1 MKRLGKEFQSSQVIK
16 PSGGS
21 PEKKIFSITPQIL
34 SEEEAI
40 EAKEKML
47 NTKILGFS
55 PVHYTTRSVKKV
67 YVPFELIT
75 YSYNVKILSSN
86 QNKQT
91 GIVYTVRENHA
102 FHFDLNEKIDR
113 EKIASVA
120 LNGEILKDGC
130 KDKEILENSMRVL
143 QQKILRR
150 VHRNVKDLK
159 MIRRERFYRPAC
171 EMVVECRGKEFIKY
185 AYMDAYASSNEHV
198 SGLKTRL

>member
-40 EAKEKML
+40 EAKEKLL

-86 QNKQT
+86 QNKKT
-91 GIVYTVRENHA
+91 GIVYNVREKKA
-102 FHFDLNEKIDR
+102 FHIDLNQKIYT
-113 EKIASVA
+113 EKIA
-120 LNGEILKDGC
+120 
-130 KDKEILENSMRVL
+130 
-143 QQKILRR
+143 
-150 VHRNVKDLK
+150 
-159 MIRRERFYRPAC
+159 
-171 EMVVECRGKEFIKY
+171 
-185 AYMDAYASSNEHV
+185 
-198 SGLKTRL
+198 